1 MAGIA
6 PRACADTSGRPA
18 RDKPLKSLVW
28 KPVPKFP
35 IFPSGVGL
43 ERVCPSAS
51 HIGLLRIPPAVGV
64 QSEAERRGARDSKS
78 LVPEQQDVRTTLAGP
93 LPRGQWQIFRNPT
106 AHRAHVAARTPSTAS

>member
-78 LVPEQQDVRTTLAGP
+78 LVPEQQDVLGVRSDCGRSAIVRAGVD
-93 LPRGQWQIFRNPT
+93 PRVWCVPCEGG
-106 AHRAHVAARTPSTAS
+106 